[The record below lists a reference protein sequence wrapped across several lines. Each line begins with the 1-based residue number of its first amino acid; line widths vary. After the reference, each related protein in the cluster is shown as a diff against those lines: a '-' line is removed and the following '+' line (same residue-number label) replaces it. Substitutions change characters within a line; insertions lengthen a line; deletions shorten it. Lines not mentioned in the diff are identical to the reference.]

1 MAETLEEL
9 YICRPIE
16 KGASAPFF
24 YVCVCHILR
33 IAAYIKTIVNR
44 NKADEMSG
52 I

>member
-1 MAETLEEL
+1 MAEPLRAIHLPTD
-9 YICRPIE
+9 R
-16 KGASAPFF
+16 KGSSGSLF
-24 YVCVCHILR
+24 YARVCHILR